1 MQKAQP
7 PELDGTAESASKDQT
22 GLAERRSAEYFEA
35 WKKVAE
41 RDVHVIFASLPVH
54 GPAIP
59 DEMKEEA
66 VDLVHRLTWWDTCEH
81 MSDDEKIEACC
92 ANSEAMGKYALALA
106 ERAAAKRWERVLASG
121 RG

>member
-1 MQKAQP
+1 MT
-7 PELDGTAESASKDQT
+7 EE
-22 GLAERRSAEYFEA
+22 RSAEYFEA

-81 MSDDEKIEACC
+81 MSDDEKIEACW
-92 ANSEAMGKYALALA
+92 ANSEAMAKYALELA
-106 ERAAAKRWERVLASG
+106 QRAAAERWERVLAASKRASFPPRAPDA
-121 RG
+121 RGAAL